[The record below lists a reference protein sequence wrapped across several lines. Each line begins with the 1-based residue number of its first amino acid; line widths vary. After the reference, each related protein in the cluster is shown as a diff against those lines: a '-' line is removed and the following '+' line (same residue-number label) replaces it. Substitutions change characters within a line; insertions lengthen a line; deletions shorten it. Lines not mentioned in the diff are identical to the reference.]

1 MRYFSG
7 PRAGSWP
14 LLLVAVLLS
23 AALLWNFHD
32 QHWYPVDEGNYAHVA
47 ERLLAGETLHLD
59 VQDVHPGYI
68 NFVNAAAFKVF
79 GIDLRSLRYPLMAA
93 AFTQAMLAW
102 FFLAGRDALLATLAS
117 VASIALGVLQFL
129 NPTAHWYA
137 LSVTV
142 VLVAWLGWVPQ
153 GHRLRLFGAGLL
165 VGVVVMF
172 RQLTGVWVAM
182 AVLVLLLGERST
194 GARGRHAVVARGL
207 VVLMLVALVGYLARA
222 GGPEASGVVLIASWP
237 IAILVLT
244 LRNVEVS
251 NRDCLALLGQLA
263 LGGSAAVAPLV
274 AYHVVNGSS
283 GAWLVDTLLTSV
295 RLTTL
300 DFFDRAAFFVLPL
313 LGVLNVVRPP
323 DLVAFVNGLYWLVI
337 SLLPAVNG
345 WMLVRL
351 MGSSQRQPPLLP
363 LMAAF
368 YSLVTL
374 HLAGAIY
381 LSYSVGLSAIAVLW
395 ILADRD
401 RLRTRAVAAAA
412 AALCVV
418 AVVFHA
424 GQSPFRRPMDAA
436 RGKRTVTADTPT
448 CPSFR
453 RSTLRIE
460 RPDCEAYQRLVQAI
474 EANTPDGGPIFAVPS
489 DAELYF
495 LAARPNPFRFFN
507 TALGVLTPADL
518 AAVLDTLAR
527 HPPRVVSYR
536 PADKYNTE
544 ASQRI
549 MGYVGHNYERF
560 DSIAGVELYRLR
572 ASRGMEAQ

>member
-1 MRYFSG
+1 MSYFSG
-7 PRAGSWP
+7 PRAGTWP
-14 LLLVAVLLS
+14 LLIVAALAS

-32 QHWYPVDEGNYAHVA
+32 QHWYPADEGNYAHVA
-47 ERLLAGETLHLD
+47 ERVLAGETLHLD

-93 AFTQAMLAW
+93 AFAQAMLTW

-117 VASIALGVLQFL
+117 VASVALGVLQFL
-129 NPTAHWYA
+129 NPTTHWYA

-142 VLVAWLGWVPQ
+142 MLVAWLGWVPQ
-153 GHRLRLFGAGLL
+153 GHRVRLVGAGVL
-165 VGVVVMF
+165 VGVVVLF

-182 AVLVLLLGERST
+182 AVVVLALGELRT
-194 GARGRHAVVARGL
+194 GARGRQAVVARGL
-207 VVLMLVALVGYLARA
+207 VVLMLAALVGYLAKA
-222 GGPEASGVVLIASWP
+222 GGPEASGIVLIASWP
-237 IAILVLT
+237 IAVLLLM

-263 LGGSAAVAPLV
+263 VGGGVAVLPLV
-274 AYHVVNGSS
+274 AYHVVHGSS
-283 GAWLVDTLLTSV
+283 GWWLADTLLASV

-300 DFFDRAAFFVLPL
+300 EFFDRAAFWVLPL
-313 LGVLNVVRPP
+313 VGVMNVVRPP
-323 DLVAFVNGLYWLVI
+323 DLAAFVNGLYWLVI
-337 SLLPAVNG
+337 SLLPVVNG

-351 MGSSQRQPPLLP
+351 IGSQRQAPLLP

-395 ILADRD
+395 MLSDGGRVQK
-401 RLRTRAVAAAA
+401 RVLAAAA
-412 AALCVV
+412 TVVCVV

-424 GQSPFRRPMDAA
+424 GQSSFRGPIEAG
-436 RGKRTVTADTPT
+436 RGTRTVTADTPR
-448 CPSFR
+448 CPSVR

-460 RPDCEAYQRLVQAI
+460 RSECEAYQRLAQAI
-474 EANTPDGGPIFAVPS
+474 EANTADGEPIFAIPS

-495 LAARPNPFRFFN
+495 LTGRPNPFRFFN
-507 TALGVLTPADL
+507 TALGILTPADL
-518 AAVLDTLAR
+518 AAVVETLTR

-544 ASQRI
+544 ASQQI
-549 MGYVGHNYERF
+549 MAYVGRHYERF
-560 DSIAGVELYRLR
+560 DTIAGVELYRRPL
-572 ASRGMEAQ
+572 SRETEAE

>member
-1 MRYFSG
+1 VTYFSG
-7 PRAGSWP
+7 PRAGTWP
-14 LLLVAVLLS
+14 LLIVAALAS
-23 AALLWNFHD
+23 AALLWTFHD
-32 QHWYPVDEGNYAHVA
+32 QHWYAVDEGNYAHVA
-47 ERLLAGETLHLD
+47 ERVLAGETLNLD

-68 NFVNAAAFKVF
+68 NFLNAAAFKVF
-79 GIDLRSLRYPLMAA
+79 GLDLRSLRYPLMAA
-93 AFTQAMLAW
+93 AFAQAILAW

-117 VASIALGVLQFL
+117 VVSIALGVLQFL

-142 VLVAWLGWVPQ
+142 LLVAWLGWVPQ
-153 GHRLRLFGAGLL
+153 GHRVRLFGAGVL
-165 VGVVVMF
+165 VGVVVLF

-182 AVLVLLLGERST
+182 AVVVLALGELRT
-194 GARGRHAVVARGL
+194 GARGRQAIVARAL
-207 VVLMLVALVGYLARA
+207 VVLMLAALVGYLAKA
-222 GGPEASGVVLIASWP
+222 GGPEASGIVLIGSWP
-237 IAILVLT
+237 IAVLLLT

-251 NRDCLALLGQLA
+251 NRHCLALLGQLA
-263 LGGSAAVAPLV
+263 LGGGVAVFPLV
-274 AYHVVNGSS
+274 AYHVVHGSS
-283 GAWLVDTLLTSV
+283 GWWLADTFLASV

-313 LGVLNVVRPP
+313 VGVVNVVRPP
-323 DLVAFVNGLYWLVI
+323 DLAAFVNGLYWLVI
-337 SLLPAVNG
+337 SLLPAANG

-351 MGSSQRQPPLLP
+351 MRTEHQPPLLP

-395 ILADRD
+395 MLSDRGQVQRRVLAASA
-401 RLRTRAVAAAA
+401 TAV
-412 AALCVV
+412 CVV

-424 GQSPFRRPMDAA
+424 GQSPFRAPMEAA
-436 RGKRTVTADTPT
+436 RGKRTVTADTPR

-460 RPDCEAYQRLVQAI
+460 LPECEAYQRLVEAI
-474 EANTPDGGPIFAVPS
+474 EANTADGEPIFAIPS

-495 LAARPNPFRFFN
+495 LTGRPNPFRFFN
-507 TALGVLTPADL
+507 TALGVLTPAEL
-518 AAVLDTLAR
+518 AAVVDTLAR

-544 ASQRI
+544 ASQQI
-549 MGYVGHNYERF
+549 MAYVGRNYERF
-560 DSIAGVELYRLR
+560 DTIAGVELYRLPL
-572 ASRGMEAQ
+572 SRETEAQ

>member
-1 MRYFSG
+1 MRHLSA
-7 PRAGSWP
+7 PRAGTWP
-14 LLLVAVLLS
+14 LLLVAVLLN
-23 AALLWNFHD
+23 AALVWNFHD
-32 QHWYPVDEGNYAHVA
+32 QHWYVVDEGNYAHVA

-68 NFVNAAAFKVF
+68 NFLNAAAFKVF

-93 AFTQAMLAW
+93 AFTQAILAW

-137 LSVTV
+137 LFVTA

-153 GHRLRLFGAGLL
+153 GHRARVFGAGLL

-182 AVLVLLLGERST
+182 AVLVLLLGERPT

-207 VVLMLVALVGYLARA
+207 VALMLVALVGYLARA
-222 GGPEASGVVLIASWP
+222 GGPEASGIVLIASWP
-237 IAILVLT
+237 IAILLWT
-244 LRNVEVS
+244 LRKVEVS

-263 LGGSAAVAPLV
+263 LGGSIAVFPLV

-283 GAWLVDTLLTSV
+283 GAWLADTLFASV
-295 RLTTL
+295 HLTTL
-300 DFFDRAAFFVLPL
+300 DFFDRAAFFVLPVMGL
-313 LGVLNVVRPP
+313 VNVVRPP
-323 DLVAFVNGLYWLVI
+323 DLVGFVNGLYWVVI

-351 MGSSQRQPPLLP
+351 MRSGHGQPPLLP

-395 ILADRD
+395 SLADLNRI
-401 RLRTRAVAAAA
+401 RTRAVAVAA

-418 AVVFHA
+418 ALVFQA
-424 GQSPFRRPMDAA
+424 GQSPFRRPMDTA

-460 RPDCEAYQRLVQAI
+460 RSECEPYQRLVRAI
-474 EANTPDGGPIFAVPS
+474 EANTADGEPIFAIPS

-507 TALGVLTPADL
+507 SALGVQTPADL
-518 AAVLDTLAR
+518 AAVLETLAR

-536 PADKYNTE
+536 PADKSNTE
-544 ASQRI
+544 ASRRI
-549 MGYVGHNYERF
+549 MEYVRGNYEQF
-560 DSIAGVELYRLR
+560 DAIAGVELYRLR
-572 ASRGMEAQ
+572 ASDGTENQ